1 MTILTRG
8 TAGDKNNKSDLF
20 FLNNKI
26 EFRKINSKLTI
37 KSHFCLN
44 KYFFRK

>member
-8 TAGDKNNKSDLF
+8 TAGDKNNKF

-37 KSHFCLN
+37 KIIITFLF
-44 KYFFRK
+44 K

>member
-1 MTILTRG
+1 MTISTRG

-26 EFRKINSKLTI
+26 EFRKINLKLTI
-37 KSHFCLN
+37 KIIITFLF
-44 KYFFRK
+44 K